1 MNQLS
6 ALERLKQLVI
16 QRTGHHYY
24 VDKDKLLYERARER
38 MLARSIATLDDYVD
52 DLERLGSQEWRA
64 LEDAITVGETYF
76 FRYPD
81 HFAALRNDVLPRL
94 IEAHREVRNLRVW
107 SIGCSNGA
115 EPYSVAIII
124 RELLGADVDDW
135 RISITG
141 GDISEK
147 ALSAARAA
155 RYNAWALR
163 TMGPEDRAKYFDRD
177 GQNWVLKREFR
188 SMVRFERQNIM
199 QLLSDTPPLEWTSF
213 DLILCRNVLI
223 YFSPEQAVEIT
234 TALTRCLS
242 PEGVLFLGHAEAT
255 LAVDPALWQVAPRV
269 LPTEFVQALQPPAK
283 PQPWVYTPLELPA
296 VPKMN
301 STGTTNAPIPVA
313 ANAPDDIGA
322 IQQLADAGAY
332 EEAGRLCAEM
342 IARDPTSPRLHYY
355 DAILR
360 QVSDDLAGAEAALK
374 RALYLDRNFVVAHHR
389 LGMLLLG
396 AGRIN
401 DARRALMAA
410 SRLAEAAP
418 GNDPLPEGQGVSA
431 ADLHLAL
438 REQLAAIGEAA

>member
-1 MNQLS
+1 MSRLS
-6 ALERLKQLVI
+6 ALDRLKQLVI

-24 VDKDKLLYERARER
+24 LDKDKLLYERARER
-38 MLARSIATLDDYVD
+38 MLARGLASLDAYID
-52 DLERLGSQEWRA
+52 DLERIGSQEWRA

-94 IEAHREVRNLRVW
+94 IDARKDVRSLRIW

-124 RELLGADVDDW
+124 RELLGDDIDNW
-135 RISITG
+135 RVSITG

-147 ALSAARAA
+147 ALSAARGG

-177 GQNWVLKREFR
+177 GSNWILKREFR
-188 SMVRFERQNIM
+188 SMVRFERQNILA
-199 QLLSDTPPLEWTSF
+199 LLSALPPLEWTAF

-255 LAVDPALWQVAPRV
+255 LAVNPELWQAAPRA
-269 LPTEFVQALQPPAK
+269 LPTEFVQALQPPVA
-283 PQPWVYTPLELPA
+283 PLPWIYTPPVLPPMPHLNA
-296 VPKMN
+296 APKP
-301 STGTTNAPIPVA
+301 APVA
-313 ANAPDDIGA
+313 ANVQDDIST

-332 EEAGRLCAEM
+332 EEAGRLCADM
-342 IARDPTSPRLHYY
+342 IGRDPTSPRLHYY

-396 AGRIN
+396 AGRTA
-401 DARRALMAA
+401 DARRALMTA

-418 GNDPLPEGQGVSA
+418 ASDLLPEGQGVSA
-431 ADLHLAL
+431 ADLHQAL

>member
-1 MNQLS
+1 MSQVPTID
-6 ALERLKQLVI
+6 RLKELVV

-38 MLARSIATLDDYVD
+38 MQARGIATLDGYVD

-81 HFAALRNDVLPRL
+81 HFAALRNEVLPNL
-94 IEAHREVRNLRVW
+94 IEARRDIRNLRIW

-115 EPYSVAIII
+115 EPYSIAIII
-124 RELLGADVDDW
+124 RELLGNRIDNW
-135 RISITG
+135 RVSITG

-177 GQNWVLKREFR
+177 GAHWVLKREFR
-188 SMVRFERQNIM
+188 SMVRFERQNILA
-199 QLLSDTPPLEWTSF
+199 LLSATPPLEWTAY

-223 YFSPEQAVEIT
+223 YFSPQQAVET
-234 TALTRCLS
+234 TSALSRCLS
-242 PEGVLFLGHAEAT
+242 PDGVLFLGHAEAT
-255 LAVDPALWQVAPRV
+255 LASNPALWQSSPHR
-269 LPTEFVQALQPPAK
+269 LPTEFVQALQPPAS
-283 PQPWVYTPLELPA
+283 PQPWVYSPPILPPMPPSRYAGPPLEETLP
-296 VPKMN
+296 K
-301 STGTTNAPIPVA
+301 G
-313 ANAPDDIGA
+313 DDDEIGA
-322 IQQLADAGAY
+322 IQQLADAGEY
-332 EEAGRLCAEM
+332 EHAERLCAAL
-342 IARDPTSPRLHYY
+342 IARNPTSARLHYY

-360 QVSDDLAGAEAALK
+360 QVSDDVVGAEIALK

-396 AGRIN
+396 AGRTQ
-401 DARRALMAA
+401 DARRELMVA
-410 SRLAEAAP
+410 SRLTQNAP
-418 GNDPLPEGQGVSA
+418 ANEPLPEGQGVSA
-431 ADLHLAL
+431 ADLHQVL
-438 REQLAAIGEAA
+438 RDQLAAIGEAA